1 VNSKSVL
8 LLTKHMAF
16 NKIFTVGEWA
26 SILLHGALRRSFQAE
41 GWSAT
46 SKMYRRCTRFVKQ
59 ILYINVIEWWL
70 QAKEMTG

>member
-1 VNSKSVL
+1 
-8 LLTKHMAF
+8 MAF

-46 SKMYRRCTRFVKQ
+46 SKMLLTLLSGGYKLRK
-59 ILYINVIEWWL
+59 WL
-70 QAKEMTG
+70 AEEI